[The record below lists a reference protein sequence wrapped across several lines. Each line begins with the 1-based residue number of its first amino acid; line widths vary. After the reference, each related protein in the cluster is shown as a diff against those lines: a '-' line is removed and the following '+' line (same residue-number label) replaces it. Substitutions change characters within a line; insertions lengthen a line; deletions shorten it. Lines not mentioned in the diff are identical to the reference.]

1 MWATLSPPF
10 FGSMATLAR
19 LDVLGHDLNSTGRT
33 RASRREIKARGN
45 HPLGH
50 DLSDARECFL
60 SGRRHRQPMPS
71 LGFEVIERQGAWAR
85 RATDDQPAD
94 HARLLVWHTVVV
106 VDSLDGERHLEMLS
120 RLQEPGVPGLRR
132 HWDALRV
139 IGVAR
144 TVRGRRVNVRI
155 AYPAYGGA
163 RLEEHAHRVESHH
176 RAVGVAPHMDLEDA
190 RGRLSG
196 PCFPNDGAEHESARG
211 LEYRSACQ
219 HGVTQPRRSPDDHF
233 ATRASS
239 ALVMCH
245 RMMW

>member
-71 LGFEVIERQGAWAR
+71 LGFEVIERQGARTR

-94 HARLLVWHTVVV
+94 HARLLVWHTVIV
-106 VDSLDGERHLEMLS
+106 VDSLDGERHLEVLS

-139 IGVAR
+139 IRVAR
-144 TVRGRRVNVRI
+144 AVRGRRVNVPI
-155 AYPAYGGA
+155 AYPAYGDS

-176 RAVGVAPHMDLEDA
+176 RAVDVAPHMDLEDA
-190 RGRLSG
+190 RGRLAGLCLS
-196 PCFPNDGAEHESARG
+196 NDGAEHESARG
-211 LEYRSACQ
+211 LEYHSTCQ
-219 HGVTQPRRSPDDHF
+219 HDVMLPQPSLNDHF
-233 ATRASS
+233 ASCAS
-239 ALVMCH
+239 AAFVMCQ
-245 RMMW
+245 RMM